1 MSLMKSNT
9 KMEVAMSK
17 KINVVIWNEFR
28 HEKEMEDVKA
38 LYPNGIH
45 AFIKKFLDVN
55 EDMDITLA
63 ALDDEA
69 QGLPDELLSK
79 TDVLLWWGHCAHKE
93 VKDELVEKIR
103 ERVYTGK
110 MGFIALHSGHHSKPF
125 KAIVGT
131 NGNLG
136 WGRNQKEIVW
146 NMMPSHPIAAGI
158 PDHFILEEDELYSEP
173 FYIPQP
179 DALVFGSWFEDGN
192 IFRSGVCF
200 IRGAGKVFYFQPGH
214 ETCPSYYNPYV
225 QRIIANAIR
234 WANPTE
240 VGYEID
246 ADCVHMPSP
255 VINEFK
261 K

>member
-1 MSLMKSNT
+1 MPN
-9 KMEVAMSK
+9 

-28 HEKEMEDVKA
+28 HEKEMEDVKL
-38 LYPNGIH
+38 LYPDGIH
-45 AFIKKFLDVN
+45 AFIKGFLKAN
-55 EDMDITLA
+55 TDMDITLA
-63 ALDDEA
+63 ALDDKD
-69 QGLPDELLSK
+69 QGLPDDLLNK
-79 TDVLLWWGHCAHKE
+79 TDVLLWWGHCAHQE
-93 VKDELVEKIR
+93 VDDDLVKKIQA
-103 ERVYTGK
+103 RVYTGK

-131 NGNLG
+131 NGNLS

-179 DALVFGSWFEDGN
+179 DALVFGSWYEDGH

-214 ETCPSYYNPYV
+214 ETCNSFYNPYV
-225 QRIIANAIR
+225 QKIIENAIR
-234 WANPTE
+234 WAAPTAI
-240 VGYEID
+240 GYEIEP
-246 ADCVHMPSP
+246 DCVQ
-255 VINEFK
+255 VITPAIAEYDK
-261 K
+261 Q